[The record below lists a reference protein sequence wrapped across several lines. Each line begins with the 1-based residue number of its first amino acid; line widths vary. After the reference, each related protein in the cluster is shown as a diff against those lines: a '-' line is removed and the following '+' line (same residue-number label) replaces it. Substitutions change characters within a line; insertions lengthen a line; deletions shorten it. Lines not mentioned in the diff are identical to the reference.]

1 MKLTDRDNTDYGK
14 LQDIIS
20 EVYEECG
27 HDDFIHGNSV
37 VDLTDDVLHII
48 NKNPDYRYLRLFNN
62 NEIEK
67 EIESFKDDMEE
78 INRLKREG

>member
-1 MKLTDRDNTDYGK
+1 MPFTFLS
-14 LQDIIS
+14 L
-20 EVYEECG
+20 
-27 HDDFIHGNSV
+27 
-37 VDLTDDVLHII
+37 LPVLHII